1 MKCQD
6 LKMRVLI
13 AQTVLKFKG
22 MFSSVKLEVSAQLT
36 SVMFWEHALLKGQ
49 KGKKA
54 FKDLKTNNW
63 K

>member
-1 MKCQD
+1 
-6 LKMRVLI
+6 MRVLI

-36 SVMFWEHALLKGQ
+36 SVIFWEHALLKGQ